1 MLRIFRKKNITTFK
15 ANQKGVALIEFALVL
30 PVVTL
35 LLLGCMDLTIYLV
48 AHQRV
53 SRAAYTMS
61 NLLTQMDQG
70 LQEAQ
75 VSDMILALNQVS
87 KPYNIETDG
96 KAVITAI
103 IGNGVDGAAPDNFTV
118 AWKRCYGAMAGTGT
132 FGAQGSLVTQATF
145 PASTIVTSKQ
155 ILIITELTY
164 QYTPII
170 VFLPLSGPI
179 TYKSY
184 FRPRRGTIQNIVA
197 DGSLPHN
204 CV

>member
-75 VSDMILALNQVS
+75 VSDMILTLNQVS

-103 IGNGVDGAAPDNFTV
+103 IGNGVDGAEQ
-118 AWKRCYGAMAGTGT
+118 RI
-132 FGAQGSLVTQATF
+132 S
-145 PASTIVTSKQ
+145 
-155 ILIITELTY
+155 
-164 QYTPII
+164 
-170 VFLPLSGPI
+170 
-179 TYKSY
+179 
-184 FRPRRGTIQNIVA
+184 PRIRWWV
-197 DGSLPHN
+197 
-204 CV
+204 